1 MTTTPDAG
9 DDLLSILDELDEL
22 IATARSMPMSAS
34 AIVNRDEALDLIDRA
49 RQAVPDTVHRAEDI
63 VAGADSVV
71 ADGRAESDRL
81 IARAQEEADRLVSN
95 EAVVRAAHERA
106 DRIVAAA
113 EDKAARLRA
122 GADQY
127 SDRSLEGL
135 EKELA
140 KIAEQVR
147 RGREAL
153 APRLAEA
160 GDTAEEEPESG
171 SDSGSVASS
180 AARPAQPSPD
190 LQRRFPGWSVDPAG
204 QQD

>member
-160 GDTAEEEPESG
+160 GDTAEEEPESS

>member
-22 IATARSMPMSAS
+22 IATSRSMPMSAS

-81 IARAQEEADRLVSN
+81 IARAQEEADR
-95 EAVVRAAHERA
+95 
-106 DRIVAAA
+106 IVAAA

-160 GDTAEEEPESG
+160 GDAAEEETEAGSG
-171 SDSGSVASS
+171 STASS
-180 AARPAQPSPD
+180 TARPAQPSPD

>member
-106 DRIVAAA
+106 DRIVADA
-113 EDKAARLRA
+113 EEKAARLRA

-147 RGREAL
+147 HGREAL
-153 APRLAEA
+153 APRLTETRETT
-160 GDTAEEEPESG
+160 GEHDDQGSG
-171 SDSGSVASS
+171 SAAS

>member
-160 GDTAEEEPESG
+160 GDAAEEETEAGFG
-171 SDSGSVASS
+171 STASS
-180 AARPAQPSPD
+180 TARPAQPSPD